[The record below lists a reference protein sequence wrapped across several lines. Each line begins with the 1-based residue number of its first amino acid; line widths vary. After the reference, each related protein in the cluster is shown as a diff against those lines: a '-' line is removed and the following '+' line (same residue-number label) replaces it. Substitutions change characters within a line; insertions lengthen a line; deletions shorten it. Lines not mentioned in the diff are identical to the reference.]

1 MPDKKINMTKIMLF
15 NYFNRKKS
23 RLVTIFLSV
32 VIGSA
37 TIAALTS
44 VYLDIDMKMKV
55 ELRTYGANII
65 ASKNDENYLTNFDSI
80 KIKELFNN
88 KKLVGFSPY
97 LSGIAESNNERF
109 VITGVDLD
117 QYKKLSPYM
126 RTVKELNK
134 NSIDPKIENVF
145 VGKSLAFKLNVS
157 PGDELILRNSLN
169 LKKVRKVIVSKIIES
184 GDVEDDQVVA
194 SLSTTQELLD
204 KKEKVNLINISYSG
218 SIDEINKINR
228 KLSKYDSNISLKPI
242 TKIAKSEGLILDKI
256 SLLTFITSLAI
267 LLCSTIAT
275 AITIM
280 SVIFERR
287 YEIGIKKAIGASN
300 KDIISELASE
310 GIIVGIFGGLFG
322 WVVGIGLAQIIGI
335 SLFGSYISIR
345 AIPIL
350 ISIFVALILTSVP
363 SVLPARMVLK
373 IEPANVL
380 RNE

>member
-1 MPDKKINMTKIMLF
+1 MPGKKINMTKIMLF

-23 RLVTIFLSV
+23 RLITIFLSV

-55 ELRTYGANII
+55 ELRTYGANVI
-65 ASKNDENYLTNFDSI
+65 ASMNNKKYLTNSDSL
-80 KIKELFNN
+80 KIK
-88 KKLVGFSPY
+88 KLLESEKLISFSPFI
-97 LSGIAESNNERF
+97 SGIAESNNERF

-117 QYKKLSPYM
+117 QYRKLSPYI
-126 RTVKELNK
+126 RTVKELD
-134 NSIDPKIENVF
+134 IRRDDLKIENVF

-157 PGDELILRNSLN
+157 PGDKLILKNSLN
-169 LKKVRKVIVSKIIES
+169 LKKVRKVVVSKIIES
-184 GDVEDDQVVA
+184 GDVEDDQIVA
-194 SLSTTQELLD
+194 RLTTTQELLD

-218 SIDEINKINR
+218 SIEEINKINR

-242 TKIAKSEGLILDKI
+242 TRIAKSERLVLNKI
-256 SLLTFITSLAI
+256 SLLTLITSLAI

-300 KDIISELASE
+300 KNIISELASE

-322 WVVGIGLAQIIGI
+322 WAVGMGLAQIIGI

-345 AIPIL
+345 VVPIL
-350 ISIFVALILTSVP
+350 ISIFVALILTSIP